1 MSLSPDAFSAL
12 DDVINRLAGESIL
25 AQAGKDEGLI
35 PAYSLLSELCE
46 QTATQPELSEPIL
59 AMRGELEKLLD
70 TAKPFDDATLGLL
83 RKLINWLPNAAQA
96 LRQGKAPAVFTL
108 LEGAFA
114 DAAAPAGSAEDSPD
128 SANATSGG
136 QSESTASDSQATED
150 SAAESSAAAPANAG
164 VPDDGLAAF
173 DLLLDLNMAENG
185 ELLTEF
191 HAEALDH
198 LQQIESAL
206 LALDEKP
213 DDPEAI
219 NSIFRSFHTIKG
231 VSGFLHLTP
240 MHTLTHEVESLL
252 DLARN
257 RKLKLN
263 STIITEIL
271 KSRDAVA
278 QMIGQITVALEQG
291 SVPDTIIPVSH
302 LIRAVKRLAA
312 GETSP
317 VAPAAAAP
325 AAKAKSPAAP
335 DAAAAAAPAPALAPV
350 LSFPEQNPAAAA
362 AEHAA
367 GKPKTE
373 VKTPAAATGE
383 AKTGSSSTVRVNTDK
398 LDSLMDVVGELVI
411 VQSQLTESARVL
423 GIEDAG
429 LQRNISQ
436 FGRLTKEL
444 QHSSMSLRMIPIK
457 PTFQKMERLARDLS
471 RDFGKKVNF
480 HVSGEETELDRTVV
494 EDIGD
499 PLVHMVRNSLDHG
512 LEMPADRIAAGK
524 NEAGSVLL
532 RAFHEGGNIVIEL
545 SDDGR
550 GIDPDKILAKAR
562 KQNLIN
568 ENAQLSRDEILN
580 LIFLP
585 GFSTAEKVT
594 SVSGRGV
601 GMDVVRRNIEKLRG
615 KIEITSEVGRG
626 STFRIKLPLTM
637 AIIDGLV
644 VRVGEDRFILP
655 STSVQMALRP
665 TREAL
670 STIHGRGEV
679 LDHRG
684 RILPIHR
691 LHRRFE
697 ISNAI
702 ENPCEGI
709 IVIVE
714 NNSGRASALLVDDMV
729 TKQEVVIKSLGGF
742 LQHVAG
748 VSGGAILG
756 DGSIALILDPT
767 SLFSA
772 A

>member
-1 MSLSPDAFSAL
+1 MPISSDSYATL
-12 DDVINRLAGESIL
+12 DDLSNRLAGESIL
-25 AQAGKDEGLI
+25 AQVGRDDGLI
-35 PAYSLLSELCE
+35 PAYSLLGELIELC
-46 QTATQPELSEPIL
+46 SV
-59 AMRGELEKLLD
+59 ELELREPLSALKVDLERLLD
-70 TAKPFDDATLGLL
+70 SAQPFDEAALTHL
-83 RKLINWLPNAAQA
+83 RNVVKWLPAAATASKAGQP
-96 LRQGKAPAVFTL
+96 LPPVSGK
-108 LEGAFA
+108 
-114 DAAAPAGSAEDSPD
+114 AAAPAAVESAREP
-128 SANATSGG
+128 AA
-136 QSESTASDSQATED
+136 STASA
-150 SAAESSAAAPANAG
+150 
-164 VPDDGLAAF
+164 DDGLAAN
-173 DLLLDLNMAENG
+173 DLLLDLNLEENR

-198 LQQIESAL
+198 LQQIEAAL
-206 LALDEKP
+206 LALDETP
-213 DDPEAI
+213 DDPEAL

-257 RKLKLN
+257 RKLRLN

-271 KSRDAVA
+271 KSRDAV
-278 QMIGQITVALEQG
+278 QTMVNQITVALEQG
-291 SVPDTIIPVSH
+291 TLPSEIIPVSH

-312 GETSP
+312 GDASP
-317 VAPAAAAP
+317 VAAAPAKAAEVPAAAAV
-325 AAKAKSPAAP
+325 
-335 DAAAAAAPAPALAPV
+335 AAPAPLAPV
-350 LSFPEQNPAAAA
+350 VPFTPAPAVEAPAKA
-362 AEHAA
+362 AEQ
-367 GKPKTE
+367 KETK
-373 VKTPAAATGE
+373 AAATGE
-383 AKTGSSSTVRVNTDK
+383 AKSASSSTVRVNTEK

-423 GIEDAG
+423 GIEDAS
-429 LQRNISQ
+429 LQRNITQ

-444 QHSSMSLRMIPIK
+444 QHTSMSLRMIPVK
-457 PTFQKMERLARDLS
+457 PTFQKMERLVRDLS

-480 HVSGEETELDRTVV
+480 HVSGEDTELDRTVV

-512 LEMPADRIAAGK
+512 LEPTADRITAGK
-524 NEAGSVLL
+524 SEAGNVHLK
-532 RAFHEGGNIVIEL
+532 AYHEGGNIVIEL

-550 GIDPDKILAKAR
+550 GINTDKVLAKAR
-562 KQNLIN
+562 KQNLIP
-568 ENAQLSRDEILN
+568 ENAQLSKDEVLH

-594 SVSGRGV
+594 AVSGRGV
-601 GMDVVRRNIEKLRG
+601 GMDVVKRNIEKLRG
-615 KIEITSEVGRG
+615 KIEITSEMGKG

-665 TREAL
+665 SKEAL
-670 STIHGRGEV
+670 STVHGHGEV

-684 RILPIHR
+684 KILPIHR
-691 LHRRFE
+691 LHRRFQ
-697 ISNAI
+697 ISGAV
-702 ENPCEGI
+702 ENPWDGI

-714 NNSGRASALLVDDMV
+714 NNGRASALLVDDMV
-729 TKQEVVIKSLGGF
+729 SKQEVVIKSLGGF
-742 LQHVAG
+742 LQNLAG

-756 DGSIALILDPT
+756 DGGIALILDPT
-767 SLFSA
+767 SLFA